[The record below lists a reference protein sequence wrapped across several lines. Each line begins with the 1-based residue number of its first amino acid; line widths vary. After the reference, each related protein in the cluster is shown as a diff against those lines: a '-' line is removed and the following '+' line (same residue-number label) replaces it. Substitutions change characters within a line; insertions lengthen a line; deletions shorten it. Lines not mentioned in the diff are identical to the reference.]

1 MSFRSEIKFR
11 LTKSELFR
19 VKSHLKNEGMAL
31 LFPSRIV
38 HSVYFDNAEWTMFHE
53 SNEGVMPR
61 KKFRIRS
68 YSGQIEKQF
77 FEMKVS
83 SVEGRYKESKV
94 IDQISTNEFLNKGRY
109 FAGYGWCAPRIK
121 ISYQREYFRFDNLRI
136 TFDSNLTYS
145 RYGQMR
151 SYADEESVMEV
162 KFGHNESCDALY
174 SSVNLIPSR
183 FSKYER
189 AVKAA
194 AKQG

>member
-1 MSFRSEIKFR
+1 
-11 LTKSELFR
+11 
-19 VKSHLKNEGMAL
+19 MAL
-31 LFPSRIV
+31 LFPGRII

-68 YSGQIEKQF
+68 YSGPIEEQF

-83 SVEGRYKESKV
+83 CAEGRYKESKV
-94 IDQISTNEFLNKGRY
+94 IDEISRIDFLNKGRY
-109 FAGYGWCAPRIK
+109 FAGYGWCSPRIT
-121 ISYQREYFRFDNLRI
+121 ISYRRDYFQLDDLRV
-136 TFDSNLTYS
+136 TFDSNITYS
-145 RYGQMR
+145 RYDQTE
-151 SYADEESVMEV
+151 SYVEEEAVMEV

-174 SSVNLIPSR
+174 SSVNLMPSR

-194 AKQG
+194 AKGG

>member
-19 VKSHLKNEGMAL
+19 VKSHLKSEGMAL

-68 YSGQIEKQF
+68 YSGRIEEQF

-83 SVEGRYKESKV
+83 SAEGRYKESKV
-94 IDQISTNEFLNKGRY
+94 IDQISKTDLFNKGKY
-109 FAGYGWCAPRIK
+109 FAGYGWCSPRIK
-121 ISYQREYFRFDNLRI
+121 ISYLRDYFQLRDLRI
-136 TFDSNLTYS
+136 TFDSNITYS
-145 RYGQMR
+145 RYDQTK
-151 SYADEESVMEV
+151 SYVDEESVMEV
-162 KFGHNESCDALY
+162 KFGHDESCDGLY
-174 SSVNLIPSR
+174 SSVNLMPSR

-194 AKQG
+194 AKEG

>member
-19 VKSHLKNEGMAL
+19 VKYHLKNEGMAS
-31 LFPSRIV
+31 LFPSRII

-77 FEMKVS
+77 FEMKAS

-94 IDQISTNEFLNKGRY
+94 IDQISTNEFLNKGMY
-109 FAGYGWCAPRIK
+109 FAGYGWCTPRIK

-136 TFDSNLTYS
+136 TFDSNLRYS
-145 RYGQMR
+145 RYGQTR

-162 KFGHNESCDALY
+162 KFGHNESCDVLY

>member
-19 VKSHLKNEGMAL
+19 VKSHLKNEGMAS
-31 LFPSRIV
+31 LFPSRII

-77 FEMKVS
+77 FEMKAS

-162 KFGHNESCDALY
+162 KFGHNESCDVLY

>member
-1 MSFRSEIKFR
+1 
-11 LTKSELFR
+11 
-19 VKSHLKNEGMAL
+19 MAL

-68 YSGQIEKQF
+68 YSGRIEEQF

-83 SVEGRYKESKV
+83 SAEGRYKESKV
-94 IDQISTNEFLNKGRY
+94 IDQISKTDLFNKGKY
-109 FAGYGWCAPRIK
+109 FAGYGWCSPRIK
-121 ISYQREYFRFDNLRI
+121 ISYLRDYFQLRDLRI
-136 TFDSNLTYS
+136 TFDSNITYS
-145 RYGQMR
+145 RYDQTK
-151 SYADEESVMEV
+151 SYVDEESVMEV

-174 SSVNLIPSR
+174 SSVNLMPSR

-194 AKQG
+194 AKEG

>member
-77 FEMKVS
+77 FEMKAS

-162 KFGHNESCDALY
+162 KFGHNESCDVLY